1 MKTAVNSTAV
11 FTADIKPKGHIMSKK
26 QKQILYCPNCSKEL
40 QKNPQGTTYC
50 PNCGQV
56 VNEKD
61 ADKIDPRFAKELR

>member
-1 MKTAVNSTAV
+1 
-11 FTADIKPKGHIMSKK
+11 MSKK